1 MKLIKFNKFSKRNP
15 RLNRTFFYWQTSDV
29 SPPLVTSCTK
39 DPEAGRPSALEAQ
52 PCKRLATKS
61 NPVQVDVSAFGIHFL
76 FIGVSRVIGRRARVV
91 AFSGNPDLGLPK
103 LFVS

>member
-1 MKLIKFNKFSKRNP
+1 MNFRNEIP
-15 RLNRTFFYWQTSDV
+15 DFIVLFFYWQTSDV

-76 FIGVSRVIGRRARVV
+76 FIGVSKKTMYR
-91 AFSGNPDLGLPK
+91 
-103 LFVS
+103 